1 MNPTR
6 RVSSADYEGL
16 LSDVVH
22 VIDEARHAAAR
33 TVNAAM
39 ATTYWLIGRRI
50 VVEEQRGSA
59 RADYGEQL
67 VKRLAQDL
75 SRRFG
80 RGFSKRNLWQM
91 RAFYLAWPLQ
101 GTLSVKSP
109 VSPAPARAGRI
120 VQTPSA
126 QLLGALAKEC
136 AARFPLPWSHYVRL
150 LAVRSAHGRAFYESE
165 ALRGG
170 WTIRQLDRQIQSQ
183 FYERTAL
190 SRDKAAL
197 LGESDQSHGG
207 DSLMPDEEIKDPYVL
222 EFLGLK
228 DDYSESQLEDAL
240 LGKLQSFLLE
250 LGGDFT
256 FAGRQHRLRVGNEWY
271 RVDLLFFHRRLRCL
285 VIIDLK
291 LGKLTHADAG
301 QMHLYLN
308 YAREHWVLPGENPPV
323 GLILCAEKDH
333 AMAKYA
339 LEGLSNTVLAAE
351 YRTTLPN
358 ERVLAEQ
365 IARTRRQLDVQRQEA
380 FQSPPRARRAGPS
393 RSRRISSRTVTRSLK
408 TTRSQA

>member
-1 MNPTR
+1 
-6 RVSSADYEGL
+6 
-16 LSDVVH
+16 VH
-22 VIDEARHAAAR
+22 VIDEARRAAAR

-39 ATTYWLIGRRI
+39 TTTYWLIGRRI
-50 VVEEQRGSA
+50 VEEDQRGAA

-67 VKRLAQDL
+67 MKRLAHDL

-91 RAFYLAWPLQ
+91 RAFYAAWPRPA
-101 GTLSVKSP
+101 TVSSKSQSSA
-109 VSPAPARAGRI
+109 VGASAGKI
-120 VQTPSA
+120 VQTASA
-126 QLLGALAKEC
+126 QLIEVLAKEG
-136 AARFPLPWSHYVRL
+136 AVRFPLPWSHYARL
-150 LAVRSAHGRAFYESE
+150 LAVRSAHARTFYENE

-183 FYERTAL
+183 FYERTAV
-190 SRDKAAL
+190 SRNKAAL
-197 LGESDQSHGG
+197 MGESEQSRAR
-207 DSLMPDEEIKDPYVL
+207 DSLTPDEEIKDPYLL

-228 DDYSESQLEDAL
+228 DEYSESDLEDAL

-250 LGGDFT
+250 LGGDFA
-256 FAGRQHRLRVGNEWY
+256 FVGRQHRLRVGNEWY

-323 GLILCAEKDH
+323 GLILCAEKDQ

-351 YRTTLPN
+351 YRTTLPH
-358 ERVLAEQ
+358 ERMLAEE
-365 IARTRRQLDVQRQEA
+365 IARTRRQLDVRC
-380 FQSPPRARRAGPS
+380 QSMLQALTHTRRARPLRSKRASGRAS
-393 RSRRISSRTVTRSLK
+393 
-408 TTRSQA
+408 A

>member
-1 MNPTR
+1 
-6 RVSSADYEGL
+6 
-16 LSDVVH
+16 
-22 VIDEARHAAAR
+22 
-33 TVNAAM
+33 
-39 ATTYWLIGRRI
+39 
-50 VVEEQRGSA
+50 
-59 RADYGEQL
+59 
-67 VKRLAQDL
+67 
-75 SRRFG
+75 
-80 RGFSKRNLWQM
+80 M
-91 RAFYLAWPLQ
+91 RAFYLAWPL
-101 GTLSVKSP
+101 LKK
-109 VSPAPARAGRI
+109 APARSLSLPAMGGAGEI
-120 VQTPSA
+120 VQTVSA
-126 QLLGALAKEC
+126 QSVRALDEVC
-136 AARFPLPWSHYVRL
+136 AARFALPWSHYVRL
-150 LAVRSAHGRAFYESE
+150 LAVRSALARAFYESE

-190 SRDKAAL
+190 SRDKAAI
-197 LGESDQSHGG
+197 LGKGAESRAG
-207 DSLMPDEEIKDPYVL
+207 DSMTPDEEIKDPYVL

-228 DDYSESQLEDAL
+228 DEYSESELEEAL

-256 FAGRQHRLRVGNEWY
+256 FVGRQRRLRVGNEWY

-339 LEGLSNTVLAAE
+339 LEGLSNTVMAAE
-351 YRTTLPN
+351 YRTTLPQ
-358 ERVLAEQ
+358 ERLLAEE

-380 FQSPPRARRAGPS
+380 RRGLRRKPPSGRPKSSRA
-393 RSRRISSRTVTRSLK
+393 SSRTTAGSPKSAQR
-408 TTRSQA
+408 R